1 MEAGVPWSYYRAVAL
16 TPVSVSPHSM
26 TSVPA
31 SSPTTRVAII
41 EDHRLIANLL
51 AEFINEQPGFKVVAI
66 GHDGAEAVELCRGAM
81 PDLVILDIALPGAS
95 GLEVVGRLQSSV
107 PKPKILIYTAHV
119 SQPVMEAAL
128 RMGVEGMLEKAAPF
142 ESFLPLLARVR
153 DGAPGFGP
161 EASRLVR
168 DIVRT
173 GLRRP
178 ELRAN
183 EVAVLRKTLEGKPA
197 KVVAAEVGLSASMV
211 YRIMAGIRRRCQVHA
226 PQDLLGL
233 AARHGILL
241 NASQGAAAEE
251 AG

>member
-1 MEAGVPWSYYRAVAL
+1 
-16 TPVSVSPHSM
+16 M
-26 TSVPA
+26 TSLPD
-31 SSPTTRVAII
+31 SSPATRVAII

-51 AEFINEQPGFKVVAI
+51 AEFIAEQPGFKVVAI
-66 GHDGAEAVELCRGAM
+66 GHNGEEAVELCRGAM
-81 PDLVILDIALPGAS
+81 PDLIILDVALPGAS
-95 GLEVVGRLQSSV
+95 GLEVVGRLQASV

-128 RMGVEGMLEKAAPF
+128 RMGVEGMLEKSAPF

-153 DGAPGFGP
+153 DGMPGFGP

-178 ELRAN
+178 ELRAS
-183 EVAVLRKTLEGKPA
+183 EIVVLRKTLEGKPA
-197 KVVAAEVGLSASMV
+197 KVIAGEVGLSASMV
-211 YRIMAGIRRRCQVHA
+211 YRIMASIRKRCQVQA

-241 NASQGAAAEE
+241 NSSPGATGEE
-251 AG
+251 AV